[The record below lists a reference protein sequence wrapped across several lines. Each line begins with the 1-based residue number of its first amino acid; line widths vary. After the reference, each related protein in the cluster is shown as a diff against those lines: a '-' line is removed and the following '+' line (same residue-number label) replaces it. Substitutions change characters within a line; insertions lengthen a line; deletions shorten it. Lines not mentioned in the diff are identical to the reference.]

1 MRSDAPF
8 LHVGHAVE
16 IVGEGE
22 YVDNVW
28 RVNVWRVYCK
38 DCNITFAAYFDAL
51 PADMQAEVA
60 LLKEGG
66 G

>member
-1 MRSDAPF
+1 M
-8 LHVGHAVE
+8 E
-16 IVGEGE
+16 IVGEGK
-22 YVDNVW
+22 YVD
-28 RVNVWRVYCK
+28 NVWRVYCK

>member
-1 MRSDAPF
+1 MRSSVPF

-16 IVGEGE
+16 IVVEGKYE
-22 YVDNVW
+22 YFIAPDVW
-28 RVNVWRVYCK
+28 RIYCK
-38 DCNITFAAYFDAL
+38 DCNVTFAAYFDAL